1 VNVGLASRIGPGK
14 LDLDTGQVL
23 PVEKCRQTST
33 TSSSSL
39 GANDEYFRKN
49 HERDLRHQG

>member
-1 VNVGLASRIGPGK
+1 
-14 LDLDTGQVL
+14 VL